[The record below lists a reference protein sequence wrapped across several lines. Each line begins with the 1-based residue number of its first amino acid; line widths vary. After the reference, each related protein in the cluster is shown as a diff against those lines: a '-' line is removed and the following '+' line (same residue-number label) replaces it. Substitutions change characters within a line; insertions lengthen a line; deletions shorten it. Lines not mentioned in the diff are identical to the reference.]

1 MVIVA
6 IAVGMVSRVVVMAR
20 TMLVVADSIYNNVAA
35 IVVTMV
41 RLVDTSTHNRK
52 Q

>member
-6 IAVGMVSRVVVMAR
+6 IAVGVVSRVVVMAR
-20 TMLVVADSIYNNVAA
+20 TMLVVADSIYNVAV
-35 IVVTMV
+35 IVVTWV